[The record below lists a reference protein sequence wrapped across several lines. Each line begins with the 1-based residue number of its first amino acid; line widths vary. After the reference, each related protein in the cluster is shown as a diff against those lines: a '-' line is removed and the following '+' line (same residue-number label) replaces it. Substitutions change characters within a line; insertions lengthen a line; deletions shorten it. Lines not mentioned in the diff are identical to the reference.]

1 MGAYVNSTNTN
12 LNLSRGKISQQLA
25 KRVGPKLQEE
35 CNEYAPLSTGEVA
48 VTSAHNLFCNV
59 LLHVSLPAY
68 KEKGAERVCY
78 VHIQCCSKWV
88 S

>member
-1 MGAYVNSTNTN
+1 MDAYVNSTNAD
-12 LNLSRGKISQQLA
+12 LNLSRGKLSQQLL

-48 VTSAHNLFCNV
+48 VTSAQSLFSNV

-78 VHIQCCSKWV
+78 VFCVYIWSP
-88 S
+88 